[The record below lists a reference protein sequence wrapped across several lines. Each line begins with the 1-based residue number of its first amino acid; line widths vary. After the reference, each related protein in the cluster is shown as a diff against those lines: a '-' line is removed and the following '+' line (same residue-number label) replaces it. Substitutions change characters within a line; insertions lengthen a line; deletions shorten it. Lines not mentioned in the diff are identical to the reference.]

1 MSKTTDF
8 LVSLEIHY
16 KGTTTFPYKKTK
28 NHHTIKKSKKINFFE
43 NFSLH

>member
-1 MSKTTDF
+1 MSKNTDP

-28 NHHTIKKSKKINFFE
+28 NHHTLKKSKKMHFFE
-43 NFSLH
+43 NFSSH